1 MECEERAA
9 RVANCPIG
17 IPIQAATLAQRCKEE
32 SQTLGRCEPANHSLL
47 INGYSHDQ
55 ALSHSRFGQ
64 VHRLAGDGLRP
75 LARWPGL
82 ACPRG

>member
-1 MECEERAA
+1 MEGEEHAA

-47 INGYSHDQ
+47 INGYSHEK
-55 ALSHSRFGQ
+55 ALTHSLFGQ
-64 VHRLAGDGLRP
+64 EHRLAGDRLRS
-75 LARWPGL
+75 LACWPGL
-82 ACPRG
+82 ACPCG